1 MVKDFCVRVGNLC
14 ITKSQFCLF
23 SSHLHMPPIIFGSLA
38 YEDFKTNIKFERLFG
53 KNLKDFTSY
62 I

>member
-1 MVKDFCVRVGNLC
+1 
-14 ITKSQFCLF
+14 
-23 SSHLHMPPIIFGSLA
+23 MPPIIFGSLA

-62 I
+62 IWSLPGVKVYFDIAVEDN